1 MEIYQFFSY
10 NEVYVENMKKF
21 IAKINTSNKFVKV
34 VQTKWK
40 FFKYEIRKF
49 TIDYSKNAAKRK
61 KQQMIK
67 NNLTSEENRKLY
79 SHYKNDLGTIYDHV
93 TDVIKVKSE
102 YEWYEYGEKPIKLF
116 LTLS

>member
-1 MEIYQFFSY
+1 MTVVLEIYQFFSY

-40 FFKYEIRKF
+40 SFKYEIRKF
-49 TIDYSKNAAKRK
+49 TVDYSKNAAKRK

-79 SHYKNDLGTIYDHV
+79 SHYK
-93 TDVIKVKSE
+93 K
-102 YEWYEYGEKPIKLF
+102 
-116 LTLS
+116 